1 MSRIERF
8 QDWLRVVCLWV
19 LACCVVGCG
28 TTQTLAREHP
38 YPDPPKWVENLVVYE
53 VNLRQFS
60 QPGTLDAF
68 RKELPRLKELGV
80 GVLWFMPIH
89 PIGVEGRSGTLG
101 SPYAV
106 KDYKA
111 FNPEFGTL
119 DEFKQTVQEAHDL
132 GMYVIIDWVA
142 NHTSHDHPW
151 IKQHPDWFT
160 RDENGGLVPPIE
172 LWKDV
177 VDLNFDEQG
186 LREAMI
192 DAMAFW
198 VREVDIDGFRCD
210 TAEWVPLDFWVGA
223 RDALWQ
229 IKPVF
234 MLGEG
239 AKPELIEYAFDAAY
253 AWSLTPNMNEI
264 KAGTKSV
271 TDLVNYLNAEARIV
285 PGNGF
290 RLNFTTNHDIN
301 SWEGT
306 AVERLGEGLE
316 TFTVLTFTIEGM
328 PLIYNGQEAR
338 LDNRLEFFEREP
350 INWRED
356 SMAELYRTLSELKRK
371 NPALWHGNSGGRLE
385 VIDYC
390 TTDSVLAYQRMV
402 KGNRVVVVLNL
413 SNDPQIA
420 SLPAGVY
427 GMQPV
432 FTKNAPKSTNGKLKL
447 QPWSY
452 QVWTESPKR
461 D

>member
-1 MSRIERF
+1 MNRIERF
-8 QDWLRVVCLWV
+8 KDWLCTVSLLV
-19 LACCVVGCG
+19 LVSCVVGCS
-28 TTQTLAREHP
+28 TTQSLAREYP
-38 YPDPPKWVENLVVYE
+38 NPDPPKWVENLVVYQ

-60 QPGTLDAF
+60 QAGKVEAF

-119 DEFKQTVQEAHDL
+119 DEFKQTVREAHDL

-160 RDENGGLVPPIE
+160 RDEKGELVPPIE

-177 VDLNFDEQG
+177 VDLNFDEPG

-198 VREVDIDGFRCD
+198 VREVNIDGFRCD
-210 TAEWVPLDFWVGA
+210 TAEWVPLDFWVDA
-223 RDALWQ
+223 RDAMWQ

-264 KAGTKSV
+264 KAGTK
-271 TDLVNYLNAEARIV
+271 R
-285 PGNGF
+285 
-290 RLNFTTNHDIN
+290 R
-301 SWEGT
+301 
-306 AVERLGEGLE
+306 
-316 TFTVLTFTIEGM
+316 
-328 PLIYNGQEAR
+328 
-338 LDNRLEFFEREP
+338 
-350 INWRED
+350 
-356 SMAELYRTLSELKRK
+356 
-371 NPALWHGNSGGRLE
+371 
-385 VIDYC
+385 
-390 TTDSVLAYQRMV
+390 
-402 KGNRVVVVLNL
+402 
-413 SNDPQIA
+413 
-420 SLPAGVY
+420 
-427 GMQPV
+427 
-432 FTKNAPKSTNGKLKL
+432 
-447 QPWSY
+447 
-452 QVWTESPKR
+452 
-461 D
+461 